1 MNAFEAMQQKKKEEA
16 AAAEA
21 AKKNNRG
28 GMSKS
33 ATPGG
38 EALKRDQDAFK
49 AKLNGVLGKGKPGA
63 KAPAAVGTG
72 GTGESNGDVK
82 FSHRGGV

>member
-1 MNAFEAMQQKKKEEA
+1 MNAFEAAMLKKKEEA

-21 AKKNNRG
+21 AKLSSR

-49 AKLNGVLGKGKPGA
+49 AKLNGMLNKGKPGA
-63 KAPAAVGTG
+63 KAPVAVGTG
-72 GTGESNGDVK
+72 GTGSDGDVK
-82 FSHRGGV
+82 FSNRGGF